1 MFSRILKYFKSL
13 GPGWISG
20 ASDDD
25 PSGIGTYS
33 VAGARLGFSPLWTML
48 FSIPLMYGVQEMCA
62 RIAQVTGRGLAG
74 VVRQHYSR
82 RTLTFL
88 VLLLLFANTINIAAD
103 ISAMAAAMNL
113 LVPAPLLVWAIVFTV
128 ATLALEIFVSYA
140 TYSKYLKFLTISL
153 FAYAGIA
160 FAVRIDWLL
169 VLSHVLVPDI
179 QFTKEYITIL
189 VGILGTTISPYLFF
203 WQASSEVEEEVAMG
217 RKTLAQRQG
226 ATTEEIKTMRGDV
239 LSGMVFSNII
249 AFFIILTA
257 GAVLFPKGTIIN
269 TAADAAQALG
279 PIAGQFSSLLFA
291 LGIIGTGLLAIPVL
305 AGSASYALSESF
317 GWKTGL
323 YRKVQDAHGFYGV
336 ITIAVV
342 LGLLINVIGVDP
354 IAMLLF
360 AAVLNGIIAPIVLVF
375 ILRIG
380 NNKKIMGRWKNDR
393 LSNFLGRLT
402 VGIMGAVVAL
412 MVILW

>member
-1 MFSRILKYFKSL
+1 MFSRIKKYLKSL
-13 GPGWISG
+13 GPGWVTG

-33 VAGARLGFSPLWTML
+33 VAGARFGFSPLWTML

-74 VVRQHYSR
+74 VVRKHYSK
-82 RTLTFL
+82 RTLAFL

-113 LVPAPLLVWAIVFTV
+113 LVPAPILLWAILFTV
-128 ATLALEIFVSYA
+128 ITLAMEIFVSYA
-140 TYSKYLKFLTISL
+140 TYSKYLKFLTFSL
-153 FAYAGIA
+153 FVYVGVA
-160 FAVRIDWLL
+160 FAVQIDWLS
-169 VLSHVLVPDI
+169 VLHHIVVPDI
-179 QFTKEYITIL
+179 KFTKEYITLL

-203 WQASSEVEEEVAMG
+203 WQSSSEVEEEVAMG

-239 LSGMVFSNII
+239 LSGMIFSNII

-257 GAVLFPKGTIIN
+257 GAVLFPNGTIIN

-279 PIAGQFSSLLFA
+279 PIAGEFSSLLFA
-291 LGIIGTGLLAIPVL
+291 LGIIGTGMLAIPVL
-305 AGSASYALSESF
+305 AGSASYALSEAF

-323 YRKVQDAHGFYGV
+323 YRKLRDAHGFYGV

-354 IAMLLF
+354 IAMLIF

-402 VGIMGAVVAL
+402 VGIMGSVIAL

>member
-1 MFSRILKYFKSL
+1 MFSRIKKYLKSL
-13 GPGWISG
+13 GPGWVTG

-33 VAGARLGFSPLWTML
+33 VAGARFGFSPLWTML

-74 VVRQHYSR
+74 VVRKHYSK
-82 RTLTFL
+82 RTLAFL

-113 LVPAPLLVWAIVFTV
+113 LVPAPILLWAILFTV
-128 ATLALEIFVSYA
+128 ITLAMEIFVSYA
-140 TYSKYLKFLTISL
+140 TYSKYLKFLTFSL
-153 FAYAGIA
+153 FVYVGVA
-160 FAVRIDWLL
+160 FAVQIDWLS
-169 VLSHVLVPDI
+169 VLHHIVVPDI
-179 QFTKEYITIL
+179 KFTKEYITLL

-203 WQASSEVEEEVAMG
+203 WQSSSEVEEEVAMG

-239 LSGMVFSNII
+239 LSGMIFSNII

-257 GAVLFPKGTIIN
+257 GAVLFPNGTIIN

-279 PIAGQFSSLLFA
+279 PIAGEFSSLLFA
-291 LGIIGTGLLAIPVL
+291 LGIIGTGMLAIPVL
-305 AGSASYALSESF
+305 AGSASYALSEAF

-323 YRKVQDAHGFYGV
+323 YRKLRDAHGFYGV

-360 AAVLNGIIAPIVLVF
+360 AAVLNGIIAPIILVF

-402 VGIMGAVVAL
+402 VGIMGSVIAL

>member
-1 MFSRILKYFKSL
+1 
-13 GPGWISG
+13 
-20 ASDDD
+20 
-25 PSGIGTYS
+25 
-33 VAGARLGFSPLWTML
+33 
-48 FSIPLMYGVQEMCA
+48 MYGVQEMCA

-74 VVRQHYSR
+74 VVRKHYSK
-82 RTLTFL
+82 RTLAFL

-113 LVPAPLLVWAIVFTV
+113 WGPAPILLWAILFTV
-128 ATLALEIFVSYA
+128 ITLAMEIFVSYA
-140 TYSKYLKFLTISL
+140 TYSKYLKFLTFSL
-153 FAYAGIA
+153 FVYVGVA
-160 FAVRIDWLL
+160 FAVQIDWLS
-169 VLSHVLVPDI
+169 VLHHIVVPDI
-179 QFTKEYITIL
+179 KFTKEYITLL

-203 WQASSEVEEEVAMG
+203 WQSSSEVEEEVAMG

-239 LSGMVFSNII
+239 LSGMIFSNII

-257 GAVLFPKGTIIN
+257 GAVLFPNGTIIN

-279 PIAGQFSSLLFA
+279 PLARGFSSLLFA
-291 LGIIGTGLLAIPVL
+291 LGIIGTGMLAIPVL
-305 AGSASYALSESF
+305 AGSASYALSEAF

-323 YRKVQDAHGFYGV
+323 YRKLRDAHGFSGV

-354 IAMLLF
+354 IAMLIF

-402 VGIMGAVVAL
+402 VGIMGSVIAL

>member
-1 MFSRILKYFKSL
+1 MFSRIKKYLKSL
-13 GPGWISG
+13 GPGWVTG

-33 VAGARLGFSPLWTML
+33 VAGARFGFSPLWTML
-48 FSIPLMYGVQEMCA
+48 FTIPLMYSAQEMCA

-74 VVRQHYSR
+74 VVRKHYSK
-82 RTLTFL
+82 RTLAFL
-88 VLLLLFANTINIAAD
+88 VLMLFVANTINIAAD

-113 LVPAPLLVWAIVFTV
+113 LIPAPLLIWAILFTV
-128 ATLALEIFVSYA
+128 ITLILEIFVSYT
-140 TYSKYLKFLTISL
+140 TYSKYLKFLTFSL
-153 FAYAGIA
+153 FVYVGVA
-160 FAVRIDWLL
+160 FAVQINWLS
-169 VLSHVLVPDI
+169 VLHHIVVPDI
-179 QFTKEYITIL
+179 QFTKEYITLL

-203 WQASSEVEEEVAMG
+203 WQSSSEVEEEVALG
-217 RKTLAQRQG
+217 RKTLAQRKG
-226 ATTEEIKTMRGDV
+226 ATTEEIKTMRADV
-239 LSGMVFSNII
+239 LSGMIFSNII
-249 AFFIILTA
+249 GFFIMLTA
-257 GAVLFPKGTIIN
+257 GAVLFSKGAIIN

-279 PIAGQFSSLLFA
+279 PIAGEFSSLLFA

-305 AGSASYALSESF
+305 AGSASYALSEAF

-323 YRKVQDAHGFYGV
+323 YRKLRDAHGFYGV

-354 IAMLLF
+354 IAMLIF
-360 AAVLNGIIAPIVLVF
+360 AAVLNGTIAPIILVF

-402 VGIMGAVVAL
+402 VGIMGSVIAL
-412 MVILW
+412 MAILW